1 MITAAESRLL
11 DRAHELRRK
20 VIMVDDFPRD
30 LGKSEIFQTTQPVT
44 FEALRGALV
53 AQMSDTLS
61 YAIADGVAT
70 ITLNRPQVMN
80 ALNAEMIMRLREV
93 CEEARDDQAVRVVVL
108 RGNGPA
114 FLAGGDVALFHAN
127 LPTLPAM
134 VEKLAGELHHAI
146 VALREMP
153 KPVLAIV
160 HGAVAGAGVSL
171 LAAADLAIAAADT
184 KFTLAYSK
192 IATSPD
198 GGSTYF
204 LPRIVGT
211 RKALELMMLSD
222 AFDAPTALDLGLVN
236 WVVPAAELAAA
247 TAKLVQRLVRGPTV
261 AYGETKALVNRTFE
275 RALTGQLAAEAQAF
289 VRCAATR
296 DLAEGVTAFVEKRK
310 PDFEGH

>member
-1 MITAAESRLL
+1 MRSAMRSGTLGLNGSAEPRTRL
-11 DRAHELRRK
+11 AGMPE
-20 VIMVDDFPRD
+20 MS
-30 LGKSEIFQTTQPVT
+30 SE
-44 FEALRGALV
+44 
-53 AQMSDTLS
+53 TLIYS
-61 YAIADGVAT
+61 VVDGVAT
-70 ITLNRPQVMN
+70 IALNRPQVMN
-80 ALNAEMIMRLREV
+80 ALDADMIVRLRAV
-93 CEEARDDQAVRVVVL
+93 CEAARDDAAVRVIVL

-127 LPTLPAM
+127 LAQLPAM

-146 VALREMP
+146 VALREAA
-153 KPVLAIV
+153 KPVLASV

-171 LAAADLAIAAADT
+171 LAAADLSIAAADT
-184 KFTLAYSK
+184 KFTLAYSR

-222 AFDAPTALDLGLVN
+222 AFDAPTALGLGLVN
-236 WVVPAAELAAA
+236 WIVPVAELAAA
-247 TAKLVQRLVRGPTV
+247 TDKIARRLGSGPTV

-275 RALTGQLAAEAQAF
+275 RPLTAQLEAEAQAF
-289 VRCAATR
+289 ARCAGTR

-310 PDFEGH
+310 PTFKGG

>member
-1 MITAAESRLL
+1 MN
-11 DRAHELRRK
+11 
-20 VIMVDDFPRD
+20 
-30 LGKSEIFQTTQPVT
+30 
-44 FEALRGALV
+44 
-53 AQMSDTLS
+53 DTLAYS
-61 YAIADGVAT
+61 VADGVAT
-70 ITLNRPQVMN
+70 IVLNRPHVMN
-80 ALNAEMIMRLREV
+80 ALDADMIKRLSAV
-93 CEEARDDQAVRVVVL
+93 CEEARDDSAIRVIVM

-146 VALREMP
+146 VALREAA
-153 KPVLAIV
+153 KPVLASV

-184 KFTLAYSK
+184 TFTLAYSK

-222 AFDAPTALDLGLVN
+222 TFDAPTALDLGLVN
-236 WVVPAAELAAA
+236 WVVRKDRAPARQRADGCVWRNESIGQSHVRAPAGRA
-247 TAKLVQRLVRGPTV
+247 TRRRSAGI
-261 AYGETKALVNRTFE
+261 
-275 RALTGQLAAEAQAF
+275 RALRAHAGS
-289 VRCAATR
+289 R
-296 DLAEGVTAFVEKRK
+296 
-310 PDFEGH
+310 

>member
-1 MITAAESRLL
+1 
-11 DRAHELRRK
+11 
-20 VIMVDDFPRD
+20 
-30 LGKSEIFQTTQPVT
+30 
-44 FEALRGALV
+44 
-53 AQMSDTLS
+53 MSDTLL

-80 ALNAEMIMRLREV
+80 ALDAGMIRQLRVV
-93 CEEARDDQAVRVVVL
+93 CELARDDKSVRAIVL
-108 RGNGPA
+108 CGNGPA

-127 LPTLPAM
+127 LPKLPDM
-134 VEKLAGELHHAI
+134 VLDLAGELHHAI
-146 VALREMP
+146 VALREAA
-153 KPVLAIV
+153 KPVLASV

-171 LAAADLAIAAADT
+171 LAAADLAIAAAET

-198 GGSTYF
+198 GGSSYF

-222 AFDAPTALDLGLVN
+222 TFDAGTALNLGLVN

-247 TAKLVQRLVRGPTV
+247 TDKIARRLAAGPTV

-275 RALTGQLAAEAQAF
+275 RPLTAQLDAEAHAF
-289 VRCAATR
+289 ARCAATR

-310 PDFEGH
+310 PRFRGE

>member
-1 MITAAESRLL
+1 MGAE
-11 DRAHELRRK
+11 
-20 VIMVDDFPRD
+20 
-30 LGKSEIFQTTQPVT
+30 
-44 FEALRGALV
+44 
-53 AQMSDTLS
+53 TLTYS
-61 YAIADGVAT
+61 VADGIAA

-80 ALNAEMIMRLREV
+80 ALDAEMIMRLRAV
-93 CEEARDDQAVRVVVL
+93 CEQARDDKTVRAVVL

-127 LPTLPAM
+127 LPKLPSM

-146 VALREMP
+146 VALREAA
-153 KPVLAIV
+153 KPVLASV

-222 AFDAPTALDLGLVN
+222 NFDANKALELGLVN

-247 TAKLVQRLVRGPTV
+247 TEKIANRLANGPTI

-275 RALTGQLAAEAQAF
+275 RPLTAQLEAEAHAF
-289 VRCAATR
+289 ARCAATH
-296 DLAEGVTAFVEKRK
+296 DLAEGVTAFVQKRK
-310 PDFEGH
+310 PAFKGS

>member
-1 MITAAESRLL
+1 
-11 DRAHELRRK
+11 
-20 VIMVDDFPRD
+20 
-30 LGKSEIFQTTQPVT
+30 
-44 FEALRGALV
+44 
-53 AQMSDTLS
+53 MSDTLL
-61 YAIADGVAT
+61 YAVADGIAT
-70 ITLNRPQVMN
+70 IALNRPQVMN
-80 ALNAEMIMRLREV
+80 ALDADMIRQLRVV
-93 CEEARDDQAVRVVVL
+93 CEQARDDKAVRVIVL

-127 LPTLPAM
+127 LPKLPEM
-134 VEKLAGELHHAI
+134 VLDLAGELHYAI
-146 VALREMP
+146 VALREAA
-153 KPVLAIV
+153 KPVLASV

-171 LAAADLAIAAADT
+171 LAAADLAIAATET

-198 GGSTYF
+198 GGSSYF

-222 AFDAPTALDLGLVN
+222 TFDADTALDLGLVN

-247 TAKLVQRLVRGPTV
+247 TDKIARRLVSGPTV

-275 RALTGQLAAEAQAF
+275 RPLTAQLDAEAHAF
-289 VRCAATR
+289 ARCAGTQ

-310 PDFEGH
+310 PSFKGE

>member
-1 MITAAESRLL
+1 
-11 DRAHELRRK
+11 
-20 VIMVDDFPRD
+20 
-30 LGKSEIFQTTQPVT
+30 
-44 FEALRGALV
+44 
-53 AQMSDTLS
+53 MSDTLL
-61 YAIADGVAT
+61 YAVADGIAT
-70 ITLNRPQVMN
+70 LTLNRPQVMN
-80 ALNAEMIMRLREV
+80 ALDAGMIKELRVV
-93 CEEARDDQAVRVVVL
+93 CEQARDDKSVRAIVL

-127 LPTLPAM
+127 LPKLPEM
-134 VEKLAGELHHAI
+134 VLDLAGELHHAI
-146 VALREMP
+146 VALREAA
-153 KPVLAIV
+153 KPVLASV

-171 LAAADLAIAAADT
+171 LAAADLAIAAAAT

-198 GGSTYF
+198 GGSSYF

-222 AFDAPTALDLGLVN
+222 TFDAAAALDLGLVN

-247 TAKLVQRLVRGPTV
+247 TDKIARRLVAGPTV

-275 RALTGQLAAEAQAF
+275 RPLTAQLDAEAHAF
-289 VRCAATR
+289 ARCAGTQ

-310 PDFEGH
+310 PHFGGE